1 MIYLRL
7 PTTLLR
13 NRDSFLL
20 CTLGLPALPCLGC
33 GPLLR
38 LGFGF
43 RLRFRLGLG
52 LRLLLHLL
60 GPSSPL
66 LGLLRLGLRLLI
78 AFLLDNRR
86 SLATTLGPAGFLGL
100 LCLRLRFLLVLL
112 FDSNSSGLAPTLSL
126 GRLLGF
132 LRLRLRLL
140 LTIAFLFDSGF
151 AATFALCR
159 LLGLLQLGLGLD
171 LGLGLGF
178 RFSLL
183 LARPL
188 GLLSR
193 AFRLFGGV
201 VLSRRLLAAT
211 LSGGLCRFFF
221 GLLFK
226 LSVTL

>member
-100 LCLRLRFLLVLL
+100 LCLQLRFLLVLL

-171 LGLGLGF
+171 LGF

-188 GLLSR
+188 DLLSR

-211 LSGGLCRFFF
+211 LGGGLCRFFF